1 MATLRS
7 GSTRTVCAPRS
18 PCCSTLPVFTPWHDV
33 CTAAGPVTPPIII
46 EARSDRV
53 LVVCGPYGGTGRTV
67 GEAMDAL
74 ARRMGR
80 TTAPADGLMA
90 NQFNRATD
98 EA

>member
-1 MATLRS
+1 MKGSPNTDGQDTL
-7 GSTRTVCAPRS
+7 
-18 PCCSTLPVFTPWHDV
+18 TLSS
-33 CTAAGPVTPPIII
+33 GPVTARIII

-80 TTAPADGLMA
+80 TTAPTDGAHA
-90 NQFNRATD
+90 NKFDRATD

>member
-1 MATLRS
+1 MKDSPNTD
-7 GSTRTVCAPRS
+7 GQDTSTPS
-18 PCCSTLPVFTPWHDV
+18 P
-33 CTAAGPVTPPIII
+33 GPVAPPIII

-80 TTAPADGLMA
+80 ATAPTDGLHA